1 MLCKSPDGLM
11 TVTQTKALYTTQR
24 KIQTCLKSLLERQRR
39 MVPHTVSDQNLVNR
53 SVSVL
58 SALVT

>member
-39 MVPHTVSDQNLVNR
+39 MVPHTVSDHNLVNR
-53 SVSVL
+53 
-58 SALVT
+58 